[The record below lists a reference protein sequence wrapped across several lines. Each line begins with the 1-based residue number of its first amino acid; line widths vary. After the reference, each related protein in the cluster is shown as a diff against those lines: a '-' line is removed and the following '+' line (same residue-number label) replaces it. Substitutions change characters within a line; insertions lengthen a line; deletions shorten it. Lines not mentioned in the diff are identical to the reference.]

1 MIAIQKNG
9 RMIICLMRRNYKM
22 NEDSKKIDN
31 LCKKLAWFNSFVDY
45 IQASDC
51 KAYNNGCEY
60 ADKIEKEEL

>member
-1 MIAIQKNG
+1 
-9 RMIICLMRRNYKM
+9 M
-22 NEDSKKIDN
+22 NDDSKKIDN

-45 IQASDC
+45 IQASDY